1 MATTMMLS
9 PIMISGFSLPSKP
22 SVTSFKYQGDLAP
35 VGYFDPL
42 NFNSGPKVSEDR
54 LKYWREA
61 ELQHGRT
68 AMLAAVALPFL
79 ELTNSDM
86 LSINYLSNLNLMMQS
101 PFWGTMFVYEACRL
115 LIGYENPFVKD
126 GASYTL
132 KKGYQPGNVLNINPE
147 NVSTERYNRELS
159 NGRLAMLAC
168 AHIIGSELVTGQGLF

>member
-1 MATTMMLS
+1 MATMMMS
-9 PIMISGFSLPSKP
+9 PIMITGFAPAPKP
-22 SVTSFKYQGDLAP
+22 NVNSFKYQGDLAP

-42 NFNSGPKVSEDR
+42 NFNSGSKVSEDR

-68 AMLAAVALPFL
+68 AMLGAVALPVI
-79 ELTNSDM
+79 ELQNPDM
-86 LSINYLSNLNLMMQS
+86 LSINYLSSMDQMMQS
-101 PFWGTMFVYEACRL
+101 PFWSAMALYEVLRL
-115 LIGYENPFVKD
+115 FAGYENPFAD
-126 GASYTL
+126 GAGFTL

-168 AHIIGSELVTGQGLF
+168 AHIIGSELVTGQGIF